1 MASSK
6 KITFKILEQFIQPK
20 TGDMKNCE
28 DRVHISENYVAVID
42 GTTSRTNRKW
52 RRETGG
58 QLVARVID
66 ESLHLL
72 NSKAN
77 AFEAVE
83 FITSRVDDAFK
94 NVGLTEAIASGKVE
108 TPSASF
114 CALSLSRRE
123 LWSVGD
129 CRYRIGGNIYMP
141 EKYLDTLLAEV
152 RALRLEIALKDGATI
167 EELREKDS
175 GRRFILPLL
184 KKMSMFSNRKVEPY
198 GYPVI
203 NGLPVL
209 EQDIHIRNVPKKTKS
224 IILASD
230 GYPALKKSLK
240 KAEAHLQKL
249 LARDPLLF
257 RDLKSTK
264 GVIKGNLSFDDRSWI
279 KIRLR

>member
-1 MASSK
+1 MAPSK
-6 KITFKILEQFIQPK
+6 KSMFKIREQFIQSK

-28 DRVHISENYVAVID
+28 DRLHLSENYVAVID

-83 FITSRVDDAFK
+83 FMTSRVADAFRE
-94 NVGLTEAIASGKVE
+94 VGLTEAIAAGKVE

-123 LWSVGD
+123 VWSVGD
-129 CRYRIGGNIYMP
+129 CRYRIAAEVYIP
-141 EKYLDTLLAEV
+141 EKYFDNILSKV
-152 RALRLEIALKDGATI
+152 RALRLEVALKEGATV
-167 EELREKDS
+167 EELQAKDP

-184 KKMSMFSNRKVEPY
+184 KKMSMFSNQEMEPY

-203 NGLPVL
+203 NGLPVHEKDL
-209 EQDIHIRNVPKKTKS
+209 HIRRVPKKTKS

-230 GYPALKKSLK
+230 GYPVLKKSLK
-240 KAEAHLQKL
+240 KSERFLQEL
-249 LARDPLLF
+249 LEKDPLLF
-257 RDLKSTK
+257 RYLKSTK
-264 GVIKGNLSFDDRSWI
+264 GVNAGNISFDDRVWVKI
-279 KIRLR
+279 KL